1 MEKVRKKNA
10 EVRKREKDARIL
22 SMMIIKQLEN
32 LSGEKEQSV
41 IEADGRLR
49 LCELIWKGNEE
60 KPSIEVYLF
69 QQEYVINIF
78 IFNLGMLL

>member
-49 LCELIWKGNEE
+49 FCELI
-60 KPSIEVYLF
+60 
-69 QQEYVINIF
+69 
-78 IFNLGMLL
+78 